1 MRSRLDGRSGRSAF
15 SLAFLCQLSCS
26 ALAFSPQFSLAPRK
40 LHKTYLPAARST
52 LKDSGDSR
60 PTADKP
66 PSGLNGVDTKEVEV
80 DKISALVDAATDA
93 SSADITLEDKK
104 RENDAP
110 VLAVERSEKEV
121 KEAKRDAKMMHI
133 AMQQAQSR
141 GGERGAR
148 SPFPKPIVGAIIV
161 TKDGQIMG
169 KGRAS
174 YKKDA
179 VRAAIADAG
188 IVATPLREWCV
199 TWPNDQR
206 MRKDISE
213 ATLYVT
219 LEPSTERQGTSV
231 PSITELILESG
242 ISRVVIGC
250 PDPIPEYANKGAS
263 HLHASGLS
271 VTMGVEEEEC
281 ENLISEYASL
291 AMTQLHR
298 MARAHFNG
306 TGRVSEYVV
315 NFVRKRNKCCT
326 PANKSLLSLPILP
339 TPPFTASWFSTLQR
353 H

>member
-1 MRSRLDGRSGRSAF
+1 
-15 SLAFLCQLSCS
+15 
-26 ALAFSPQFSLAPRK
+26 
-40 LHKTYLPAARST
+40 
-52 LKDSGDSR
+52 
-60 PTADKP
+60 
-66 PSGLNGVDTKEVEV
+66 
-80 DKISALVDAATDA
+80 
-93 SSADITLEDKK
+93 
-104 RENDAP
+104 
-110 VLAVERSEKEV
+110 
-121 KEAKRDAKMMHI
+121 
-133 AMQQAQSR
+133 
-141 GGERGAR
+141 
-148 SPFPKPIVGAIIV
+148 
-161 TKDGQIMG
+161 MG

-315 NFVRKRNKCCT
+315 NFVRKRNKCST

>member
-1 MRSRLDGRSGRSAF
+1 MGAGGRHPAEQIPHRGLRGR
-15 SLAFLCQLSCS
+15 
-26 ALAFSPQFSLAPRK
+26 RRRGRR
-40 LHKTYLPAARST
+40 AR
-52 LKDSGDSR
+52 
-60 PTADKP
+60 
-66 PSGLNGVDTKEVEV
+66 GVLR
-80 DKISALVDAATDA
+80 A
-93 SSADITLEDKK
+93 
-104 RENDAP
+104 
-110 VLAVERSEKEV
+110 
-121 KEAKRDAKMMHI
+121 RD
-133 AMQQAQSR
+133 R
-141 GGERGAR
+141 GHARGV
-148 SPFPKPIVGAIIV
+148 IG
-161 TKDGQIMG
+161 
-169 KGRAS
+169 
-174 YKKDA
+174 
-179 VRAAIADAG
+179 ADAG
-188 IVATPLREWCV
+188 VLRPVVGGAQRHGPGGAWHVARRRRVRRAHRRAAARAGNYRLGG
-199 TWPNDQR
+199 
-206 MRKDISE
+206 

-263 HLHASGLS
+263 HLHASVLS

-326 PANKSLLSLPILP
+326 PANNSLLSLPILP